1 FAAAKK
7 VLDEALNADS
17 LDPTGETRYLLGLA
31 CFHLE
36 DWDAAEIHMRA
47 VLRNPQSPYAQLAKN
62 LLARVQINRKTR
74 IDCRAD
80 PLPPFDAAALRSPPA
95 LAIRA
100 PELSDPRLPAAE
112 RRGLFSRLVTCAL
125 GLLVGTS

>member
-1 FAAAKK
+1 MKREGDGDSPPGGVPPEGQVPKGDAGGEQKGSGGLHEKSETLRLSAAELRAMARAYMENRVQPPDFAAAKK

-47 VLRNPQSPYAQLAKN
+47 VLRNPQSPYAQLA
-62 LLARVQINRKTR
+62 
-74 IDCRAD
+74 
-80 PLPPFDAAALRSPPA
+80 
-95 LAIRA
+95 
-100 PELSDPRLPAAE
+100 
-112 RRGLFSRLVTCAL
+112 
-125 GLLVGTS
+125 